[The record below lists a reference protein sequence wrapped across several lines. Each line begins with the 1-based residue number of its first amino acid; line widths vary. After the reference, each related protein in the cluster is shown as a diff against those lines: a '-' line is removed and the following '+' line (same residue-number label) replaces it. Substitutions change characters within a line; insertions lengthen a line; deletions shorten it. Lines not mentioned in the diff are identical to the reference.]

1 MSEELNLV
9 KDLALILIS
18 AGLFTIISKALKQ
31 PLILGY
37 IVAGFIVGP
46 HLGLFGITSKES
58 VEQWSEIGII
68 FLLFA
73 LGLEFS
79 FKKLLK
85 VGSSALITAGCV
97 CVGMFVMGNVVGH
110 AMGWSTM
117 ESIFLGGLMSMSS
130 TTIIIKAYTDLGLKN
145 KAYATLVFG
154 TLVVEDLIAVVL
166 MVLLTTIATA
176 NQFAGGEMLMGL
188 AKLLFFLILWFLVG
202 IYVIPSLLKWA
213 RKYLTDEILLL
224 VAIGLCFG
232 MVSLASYAG
241 FSSAL
246 GAFVMG
252 SILAE
257 TIEGEHIGKLVGS
270 IKDLFGAIFFVS
282 VGMMVDPHVIAEHW
296 LPILI
301 LTLVTVF
308 GMTVFGSLGALVSG
322 RGLNT
327 AVHTGFS
334 LAQLGEFSFII
345 AGLGVTLGVMRDFIY
360 PVVIAVSVITTFT
373 TPYMIKAATPVC
385 NFLYKKLPVGV
396 LAKIDPSPDVSSRST
411 ASEWSEWKQLLR
423 SYALRVMLYSVILVA
438 IFLGSK
444 LYLDK
449 LVASLFP
456 SWPTSLCNAVTLAVT
471 LLVMAPFLY
480 GLAVNGTAIK
490 KSAYRLM
497 KEKDSNKWPVL
508 ALVFLRIFIAIAF
521 VIATIL
527 VHYSLSYWSLLLIVV
542 GGVVFFVLARRSVHQ
557 FTGLEE
563 RFITNLNQREEYERM
578 RSPIATGVRSKL
590 KGHDVAAETVIIS
603 PNSEYAGKKLKDI
616 PFRQKYGINIA
627 KVIRGSRRIL
637 VPSPEE
643 HIYPYDEVLAI
654 GTQEEVKRFVEDMT
668 AEQFTPGDSY
678 ETDDFVLD
686 TFELQK
692 GCYLD
697 GKVLRETDMRKH
709 GCMVVGVERDGI
721 SLMSPKPDF
730 QFQAGDFVWLAG
742 ERIECE
748 KMVVA
753 NGYQAS

>member
-9 KDLALILIS
+9 KDLALILIA

-46 HLGLFGITSKES
+46 HLGLFGITNAES

-97 CVGMFVMGNVVGH
+97 CVGMFVTGNVVGH
-110 AMGWSTM
+110 ALGWSSM

-130 TTIIIKAYTDLGLKN
+130 TTIIIKAFTDLGLKN
-145 KAYATLVFG
+145 KSYATLVFG

-202 IYVIPSLLKWA
+202 IYVIPTFLKWA
-213 RKYLTDEILLL
+213 RKYLNDEILLL
-224 VAIGLCFG
+224 VSIGLCFG
-232 MVSLASYAG
+232 MVSLAQYAG

-252 SILAE
+252 SILSE
-257 TIEGEHIGKLVGS
+257 TIEGEHINKLVVN

-301 LTLVTVF
+301 LTVVTVI
-308 GMTVFGSLGALVSG
+308 GMTIFGSLGALVSG

-345 AGLGVTLGVMRDFIY
+345 AGLGVGLGVMRGFIY
-360 PVVIAVSVITTFT
+360 PVIIAVSVITTFT

-385 NFLYKKLPVGV
+385 NFLYKKLPVKL
-396 LAKIDPSPDVSSRST
+396 LAKLDPTPDSGN
-411 ASEWSEWKQLLR
+411 ASVQEKSEWKALLK
-423 SYALRVMLYSVILVA
+423 SYFLRVLLYSVILLA
-438 IFLGSK
+438 IFLGAK

-449 LVASLFP
+449 LLVQLLPDVAQAWRNVASLGI
-456 SWPTSLCNAVTLAVT
+456 TLT
-471 LLVMAPFLY
+471 VMAPFLY
-480 GLAVNGTAIK
+480 GLAVNGHDIKHTAVQ
-490 KSAYRLM
+490 LM
-497 KEKDSNKWPVL
+497 KEKDSNKWPIL
-508 ALVFLRIFIAIAF
+508 FLVFLRIFIAIAF
-521 VIATIL
+521 VIAAVL
-527 VHYSLSYWSLLLIVV
+527 LHYKLAYWSLLLIVLA
-542 GGVVFFVLARRSVHQ
+542 GVAFFIVARRSVHQ
-557 FTGLEE
+557 FYALEE
-563 RFITNLNQREEYERM
+563 RFIMNLNQKEEYERM
-578 RSPIATGVRSKL
+578 RKPIATSVRSKM
-590 KGHDVAAETVIIS
+590 KGHDVAAESVTIS
-603 PNSEYAGKKLKDI
+603 PNSEYAGKQLKDI

-627 KVIRGSRRIL
+627 KVVRGSKRIL
-637 VPSPEE
+637 VPSPDEY
-643 HIYPYDEVLAI
+643 IYPYDEVLAI
-654 GTQEEVKRFVEDMT
+654 GTHEEVKRFIDEMN
-668 AEQFTPGDSY
+668 AEEERPISY

-686 TFELQK
+686 AFELQK

-697 GKVLRETDMRKH
+697 GKILKNTNMRQH
-709 GCMVVGVERDGI
+709 GCMVVGVERNGL

-730 QFQAGDFVWLAG
+730 QFEAGDFVWLAG
-742 ERIECE
+742 ERVECE
-748 KMVVA
+748 KMVLV
-753 NGYQAS
+753 NGNPDA

>member
-9 KDLALILIS
+9 KDLALILIA
-18 AGLFTIISKALKQ
+18 AGIFTIISKALKQ

-46 HLGLFGITSKES
+46 HLGLFGITSAES

-97 CVGMFVMGNVVGH
+97 CVGMFVSGNIVGH
-110 AMGWSTM
+110 ALGWTHM
-117 ESIFLGGLMSMSS
+117 EGIFLGGLMSMSS
-130 TTIIIKAYTDLGLKN
+130 TTIIIKAFTDLGLKN
-145 KAYATLVFG
+145 KSYATLVFG

-202 IYVIPSLLKWA
+202 IYVIPSFLKWA
-213 RKYLTDEILLL
+213 RKYLNDEILLL

-232 MVSLASYAG
+232 MVSLAVYAG
-241 FSSAL
+241 FSAAL

-252 SILAE
+252 SILSE
-257 TIEGEHIGKLVGS
+257 TIEGEHISKLVVN

-282 VGMMVDPHVIAEHW
+282 VGMVVDPAVIAAHW

-301 LTLVTVF
+301 LTIVTVI
-308 GMTVFGSLGALVSG
+308 GMTIFGSLGALVSG

-345 AGLGVTLGVMRDFIY
+345 AGLGVSLGVMRGFIY
-360 PVVIAVSVITTFT
+360 PVIIAVSVITTFT

-385 NFLYKKLPVGV
+385 NFLYKKLPVKL
-396 LAKIDPSPDVSSRST
+396 LAKLDPTPDSGST
-411 ASEWSEWKQLLR
+411 SAEEQSLWASLLK
-423 SYALRVMLYSVILVA
+423 SYFLRVLLYSVILLA

-444 LYLDK
+444 MYLDK
-449 LVASLFP
+449 LLVRLLPDASDALR
-456 SWPTSLCNAVTLAVT
+456 NAVSLAVT
-471 LLVMAPFLY
+471 LVVMAPFLY
-480 GLAVNGTAIK
+480 GLAVNGHDIK
-490 KSAYRLM
+490 HAAVQLM
-497 KEKDSNKWPVL
+497 KEKDSNKWPIL

-527 VHYSLSYWSLLLIVV
+527 LHYQLSYWSLLLIVLA
-542 GGVVFFVLARRSVHQ
+542 GVAFFIVARRSVHQ
-557 FTGLEE
+557 FDALES
-563 RFITNLNQREEYERM
+563 RFITNLNQKEEYERM
-578 RSPIATGVRSKL
+578 RTPIASGVRSKM
-590 KGHDVAAETVIIS
+590 KGHDVAAESVTIS

-627 KVIRGSRRIL
+627 KVIRGSKRIL
-637 VPSPEE
+637 IPSPEE

-654 GTQEEVKRFVEDMT
+654 GTNEEVKRFVEEMN
-668 AEQFTPGDSY
+668 AEDEQMRISY

-697 GKVLRETDMRKH
+697 GKMLKDTNMRQH
-709 GCMVVGVERDGI
+709 DCMVVGVERNGL

-730 QFQAGDFVWLAG
+730 VFEAGDFVWLAG
-742 ERIECE
+742 ERVECE
-748 KMVVA
+748 KMVLV
-753 NGYQAS
+753 NGNPEA

>member
-9 KDLALILIS
+9 KDLALILIA
-18 AGLFTIISKALKQ
+18 AGIFTIISKALKQ

-46 HLGLFGITSKES
+46 HLGLFGITSDES

-97 CVGMFVMGNVVGH
+97 CVGMFVTGNIVGH
-110 AMGWSTM
+110 ALGWTHM
-117 ESIFLGGLMSMSS
+117 EGIFLGGLMSMSS
-130 TTIIIKAYTDLGLKN
+130 TTIIIKAFTDLGLKN
-145 KAYATLVFG
+145 KSYATLVFG

-202 IYVIPSLLKWA
+202 IYVIPSFLKWA
-213 RKYLTDEILLL
+213 RKYLNDEILLL

-232 MVSLASYAG
+232 MVSLAVYAG
-241 FSSAL
+241 FSAAL

-252 SILAE
+252 SILSE
-257 TIEGEHIGKLVGS
+257 TIEGEHISKLVVN

-282 VGMMVDPHVIAEHW
+282 VGMMVDPAVIAAHW

-301 LTLVTVF
+301 LTIVTVI
-308 GMTVFGSLGALVSG
+308 GMTIFGSLGALVSG

-345 AGLGVTLGVMRDFIY
+345 AGLGVSLGVMRGFIY
-360 PVVIAVSVITTFT
+360 PVIIAVSVITTFT

-385 NFLYKKLPVGV
+385 NFLYKKLPVKL
-396 LAKIDPSPDVSSRST
+396 LAKLDPTPDSGST
-411 ASEWSEWKQLLR
+411 SAEEQSLWASLLK
-423 SYALRVMLYSVILVA
+423 SYFLRVLLYSVILLA

-449 LVASLFP
+449 LLVRLLP
-456 SWPTSLCNAVTLAVT
+456 DTSDALRNAVSLAVT
-471 LLVMAPFLY
+471 LVVMAPFLY
-480 GLAVNGTAIK
+480 GLAVNGHDIK
-490 KSAYRLM
+490 HAAVQLM
-497 KEKDSNKWPVL
+497 KEKDSNKWPIL

-527 VHYSLSYWSLLLIVV
+527 LHYQLSYWSLLLIVLA
-542 GGVVFFVLARRSVHQ
+542 GVAFFIVARRSVHQ
-557 FTGLEE
+557 FDALES
-563 RFITNLNQREEYERM
+563 RFITNLNQKEEYERM
-578 RSPIATGVRSKL
+578 RTPIASGVRSKM
-590 KGHDVAAETVIIS
+590 KGHDVAAESVTIS

-627 KVIRGSRRIL
+627 KVIRGSKRIL
-637 VPSPEE
+637 IPSPEE

-654 GTQEEVKRFVEDMT
+654 GTNEEVKRFVEEMN
-668 AEQFTPGDSY
+668 AEDEQMRISY

-697 GKVLRETDMRKH
+697 GKMLKDTNMRQH
-709 GCMVVGVERDGI
+709 GCMVVGVERNGL

-730 QFQAGDFVWLAG
+730 VFEAGDFVWLAG
-742 ERIECE
+742 ERVECE
-748 KMVVA
+748 KMVLV
-753 NGYQAS
+753 NGNPEA

>member
-9 KDLALILIS
+9 KDLALILIA

-46 HLGLFGITSKES
+46 HLGLFGITSVES

-97 CVGMFVMGNVVGH
+97 CVGMFVTGNIVGH
-110 AMGWSTM
+110 ALGWTHM
-117 ESIFLGGLMSMSS
+117 EGIFLGGLMSMSS
-130 TTIIIKAYTDLGLKN
+130 TTIIIKAFTDLGLKN
-145 KAYATLVFG
+145 KSYATLVFG

-202 IYVIPSLLKWA
+202 IYAIPSFLKWA
-213 RKYLTDEILLL
+213 RKYLNDEILLL

-252 SILAE
+252 SILSE
-257 TIEGEHIGKLVGS
+257 TIEGEHIGKLVAN

-282 VGMMVDPHVIAEHW
+282 VGMLVDPAVIAAHW

-301 LTLVTVF
+301 LTVVTII
-308 GMTVFGSLGALVSG
+308 GMTIFGSLGALVSG

-345 AGLGVTLGVMRDFIY
+345 AGLGVSLGVMRGFIY
-360 PVVIAVSVITTFT
+360 PVIIAVSVITTFT

-385 NFLYKKLPVGV
+385 NFLYKKLPVKL
-396 LAKIDPSPDVSSRST
+396 LAKLDPTPDSGRTSAMEQSL
-411 ASEWSEWKQLLR
+411 WKSLLR
-423 SYALRVMLYSVILVA
+423 SYFLRVLLYSVILLA

-449 LVASLFP
+449 LLVQLLPDAADALR
-456 SWPTSLCNAVTLAVT
+456 NAVSLAVT
-471 LLVMAPFLY
+471 LVLMAPFLY
-480 GLAVNGTAIK
+480 GLAVNGHDIK
-490 KSAYRLM
+490 HAAVQLM

-521 VIATIL
+521 VIAAFL
-527 VHYSLSYWSLLLIVV
+527 LHYQLSYWSLLLIVLA
-542 GGVVFFVLARRSVHQ
+542 GIAFFIVARRSVHQ
-557 FTGLEE
+557 FNGLEE
-563 RFITNLNQREEYERM
+563 RFITNLNQKEEYERM
-578 RSPIATGVRSKL
+578 RTPIASGVRSKM
-590 KGHDVAAETVIIS
+590 KGHDVAAENVTIS

-627 KVIRGSRRIL
+627 KVIRGSKRIL
-637 VPSPEE
+637 IPSPEE
-643 HIYPYDEVLAI
+643 FIYPYDEVLAI
-654 GTQEEVKRFVEDMT
+654 GTNEEVKHFVEEMN
-668 AEQFTPGDSY
+668 AEDDQRVSY

-686 TFELQK
+686 AFELQK

-697 GKVLRETDMRKH
+697 GKKLKDTNMRQH
-709 GCMVVGVERDGI
+709 GCMVVGVERNGL

-730 QFQAGDFVWLAG
+730 VFEAGDFVWLAG
-742 ERIECE
+742 ERVECE
-748 KMVVA
+748 KMVLV
-753 NGYQAS
+753 NGNPET

>member
-1 MSEELNLV
+1 
-9 KDLALILIS
+9 
-18 AGLFTIISKALKQ
+18 
-31 PLILGY
+31 
-37 IVAGFIVGP
+37 
-46 HLGLFGITSKES
+46 
-58 VEQWSEIGII
+58 
-68 FLLFA
+68 
-73 LGLEFS
+73 
-79 FKKLLK
+79 
-85 VGSSALITAGCV
+85 
-97 CVGMFVMGNVVGH
+97 
-110 AMGWSTM
+110 
-117 ESIFLGGLMSMSS
+117 MSMSS
-130 TTIIIKAYTDLGLKN
+130 TTIIIKAFTDLGLKN
-145 KAYATLVFG
+145 KSYATLVFG

-202 IYVIPSLLKWA
+202 IYVIPSFLKWA
-213 RKYLTDEILLL
+213 RKYLNDEILLL

-252 SILAE
+252 SILSE
-257 TIEGEHIGKLVGS
+257 TIEGEHIGKLVAN

-282 VGMMVDPHVIAEHW
+282 VGMLVDPAVIAAHW

-301 LTLVTVF
+301 LTVVTII
-308 GMTVFGSLGALVSG
+308 GMTIFGSLGALVSG

-345 AGLGVTLGVMRDFIY
+345 AGLGVSLGVMRGFIY
-360 PVVIAVSVITTFT
+360 PVIIAVSVITTFT

-385 NFLYKKLPVGV
+385 NFLYKKMPVKL
-396 LAKIDPSPDVSSRST
+396 LAKLDPTPDSGRTSAMEQSL
-411 ASEWSEWKQLLR
+411 WKSLLR
-423 SYALRVMLYSVILVA
+423 SYFLRVLLYSVILLA

-449 LVASLFP
+449 LLVQLLPDAADALR
-456 SWPTSLCNAVTLAVT
+456 NAVSLAVT
-471 LLVMAPFLY
+471 LVLMAPFLY
-480 GLAVNGTAIK
+480 GLAVNGHDIK
-490 KSAYRLM
+490 HAAVQLM

-521 VIATIL
+521 VIAAFL
-527 VHYSLSYWSLLLIVV
+527 LHYQLSYWSLLLIVLA
-542 GGVVFFVLARRSVHQ
+542 GIAFFIVARRSVHQ
-557 FTGLEE
+557 FNGLEE
-563 RFITNLNQREEYERM
+563 RFITNLNQKEEYERM
-578 RSPIATGVRSKL
+578 RTPIASGVRSKM
-590 KGHDVAAETVIIS
+590 KGHDVAAESVTIS

-627 KVIRGSRRIL
+627 KVIRGSKRIL
-637 VPSPEE
+637 IPSPEE
-643 HIYPYDEVLAI
+643 FIYPYDEVLAI
-654 GTQEEVKRFVEDMT
+654 GTNEEVKHFVEEMN
-668 AEQFTPGDSY
+668 AEDDQRISY

-686 TFELQK
+686 AFELQK

-697 GKVLRETDMRKH
+697 GKKLKDTNMRQH
-709 GCMVVGVERDGI
+709 GCMVVGVERNGL

-730 QFQAGDFVWLAG
+730 VFEAGDFVWLAG
-742 ERIECE
+742 ERVECE
-748 KMVVA
+748 KMVLV
-753 NGYQAS
+753 NGNPEA

>member
-1 MSEELNLV
+1 MSEQLNLV

-85 VGSSALITAGCV
+85 VGSSALITAGFV
-97 CVGMFVMGNVVGH
+97 CVGMFVMGNIVGH
-110 AMGWSTM
+110 AMGWSSM

-188 AKLLFFLILWFLVG
+188 AKLLFFLVLWFLVG
-202 IYVIPSLLKWA
+202 IYLIPSLLKWA

-257 TIEGEHIGKLVGS
+257 TMEGEHISKLVVS

-282 VGMMVDPHVIAEHW
+282 VGMMVDPQVIAEHW

-308 GMTVFGSLGALVSG
+308 GMTLFGSLGALVSG

-345 AGLGVTLGVMRDFIY
+345 AGLGVGLGVMRDFIY

-385 NFLYKKLPVGV
+385 NYLYKKLPVRL

-423 SYALRVMLYSVILVA
+423 SYALRVLLYSVILTA

-449 LVASLFP
+449 VVTSLFP
-456 SWPTSLCNAVTLAVT
+456 SWSQALHNAVTLGVT

-480 GLAVNGTAIK
+480 GLAVNGSAIK

-508 ALVFLRIFIAIAF
+508 ALVFLRIFAAIAF
-521 VIATIL
+521 VIATVL
-527 VHYSLSYWSLLLIVV
+527 VHYSLSYWSLLLIVLA
-542 GGVVFFVLARRSVHQ
+542 GVVFFILARRSVHQ

-578 RSPIATGVRSKL
+578 RSPIATGVRSKM
-590 KGHDVAAETVIIS
+590 KGHDVAAETVTVS

-627 KVIRGSRRIL
+627 KVVRGSRRIL

-668 AEQFTPGDSY
+668 AEQFTQGDSY

>member
-46 HLGLFGITSKES
+46 HLGLFGITSTES

-97 CVGMFVMGNVVGH
+97 CAGMFVTGNVVGH
-110 AMGWSTM
+110 AMGWSHM
-117 ESIFLGGLMSMSS
+117 EGIFLGGLMSMSS
-130 TTIIIKAYTDLGLKN
+130 TTIIIKAFTDLGLKN
-145 KAYATLVFG
+145 KSYATLVFG

-202 IYVIPSLLKWA
+202 IYVIPSFLKWA
-213 RKYLTDEILLL
+213 RKYLNDEILLL

-252 SILAE
+252 SILSE
-257 TIEGEHIGKLVGS
+257 TMEGEHIGKLVGS

-282 VGMMVDPHVIAEHW
+282 VGMLVDPAVIAEHW

-301 LTLVTVF
+301 LTFITIF
-308 GMTVFGSLGALVSG
+308 GMTVFGSMGALVSG

-345 AGLGVTLGVMRDFIY
+345 AGLGVSLGVMRGFIY
-360 PVVIAVSVITTFT
+360 PVIIAVSVITTFT
-373 TPYMIKAATPVC
+373 TPYMIKAATPFC
-385 NFLYKKLPVGV
+385 NFLYKKLPVKL
-396 LAKIDPSPDVSSRST
+396 LAKLDPSPDTGRTSAQEQSQ
-411 ASEWSEWKQLLR
+411 WKALLK
-423 SYALRVMLYSVILVA
+423 SYFLRVLLYSVILLA
-438 IFLGSK
+438 ISLGSR

-449 LVASLFP
+449 LLARLLPDLADKWRNALSL
-456 SWPTSLCNAVTLAVT
+456 AITLM
-471 LLVMAPFLY
+471 VMAPFLY
-480 GLAVNGTAIK
+480 GLAVNGHDIK
-490 KSAYRLM
+490 RLAVSLM
-497 KEKDSNKWPVL
+497 KEKDANKWPVL
-508 ALVFLRIFIAIAF
+508 FLVFLRIFIAIAF
-521 VIATIL
+521 VIAAIL
-527 VHYSLSYWSLLLIVV
+527 VHYSLSYWSLLLIVLS
-542 GGVVFFVLARRSVHQ
+542 GVAFFILARRSVHQ

-563 RFITNLNQREEYERM
+563 RFITNLHQKEEYERM
-578 RSPIATGVRSKL
+578 RTPIASGVRSKM
-590 KGHDVAAETVIIS
+590 KGHDVAAESVIIS
-603 PNSEYAGKKLKDI
+603 PDSPYAGMQLKNI

-654 GTQEEVKRFVEDMT
+654 GTHDEVMRFVEDMN
-668 AEQFTPGDSY
+668 ALEGRPVSY
-678 ETDDFVLD
+678 EPDDFVLD
-686 TFELQK
+686 AFELQK

-697 GKVLRETDMRKH
+697 GKVLRDTNMRQN
-709 GCMVVGVERDGI
+709 GCMVVGVERDGM
-721 SLMSPKPDF
+721 SLMSPKPEF
-730 QFQAGDFVWLAG
+730 RFQAGDFVWLAG
-742 ERIECE
+742 ERVECE
-748 KMVVA
+748 KMVLV
-753 NGYQAS
+753 NGNPAA

>member
-1 MSEELNLV
+1 MTEELNLV
-9 KDLALILIS
+9 KDLAIILIA

-46 HLGLFGITSKES
+46 HLGLFGISSTES

-97 CVGMFVMGNVVGH
+97 CVGRFLLGNIAGH

-117 ESIFLGGLMSMSS
+117 EAVFLGGLMSMSS

-176 NQFAGGEMLMGL
+176 NQFAGSEMLKGM

-202 IYVIPSLLKWA
+202 IYVIPSLLKRA

-257 TIEGEHIGKLVGS
+257 TIEGEHIGKLVAS

-282 VGMMVDPHVIAEHW
+282 VGMMVDPAVIAEHW

-301 LTLVTVF
+301 LTLVTML
-308 GMTVFGSLGALVSG
+308 GMTLFGSLGALVSG

-345 AGLGVTLGVMRDFIY
+345 AGLGVSLGVMRGFIY
-360 PVVIAVSVITTFT
+360 PVIIAVSVITTFT

-385 NFLYKKLPVGV
+385 NFLYRKLPVKV
-396 LAKIDPSPDVSSRST
+396 LTKIDPSPDVSARSS

-423 SYALRVMLYSVILVA
+423 GYALRVLLYSVILFAV
-438 IFLGSK
+438 FLGSK

-449 LVASLFP
+449 LIASVLP
-456 SWPTSLCNAVTLAVT
+456 SASQPIRNGVTLAIT
-471 LLVMAPFLY
+471 LIAMAPFLY
-480 GLAVNGTAIK
+480 GLAVNGSAIK

-521 VIATIL
+521 VIAAIL
-527 VHYSLSYWSLLLIVV
+527 VHYSLSYWSLLLIILA
-542 GGVVFFVLARRSVHQ
+542 GVVFFVLARRSVHQ

-578 RSPIATGVRSKL
+578 RSPIATSVRSKM
-590 KGHDVAAETVIIS
+590 KGHNVAAETVIIS
-603 PNSEYAGKKLKDI
+603 PNSDYAGKQLKDI

-643 HIYPYDEVLAI
+643 YIYPYDEVLAI
-654 GTQEEVKRFVEDMT
+654 GTQEEVKHFVEEMT
-668 AEQFTPGDSY
+668 AEQFHPGDSY

-697 GKVLRETDMRKH
+697 GKVLKDTDMRKH
-709 GCMVVGVERDGI
+709 GCMVVGVERDGL

-730 QFQAGDFVWLAG
+730 QFRAGDFVWLAG

-748 KMVVA
+748 KMVVV
-753 NGYQAS
+753 NGLQES

>member
-1 MSEELNLV
+1 
-9 KDLALILIS
+9 
-18 AGLFTIISKALKQ
+18 
-31 PLILGY
+31 
-37 IVAGFIVGP
+37 
-46 HLGLFGITSKES
+46 
-58 VEQWSEIGII
+58 
-68 FLLFA
+68 
-73 LGLEFS
+73 
-79 FKKLLK
+79 
-85 VGSSALITAGCV
+85 
-97 CVGMFVMGNVVGH
+97 
-110 AMGWSTM
+110 
-117 ESIFLGGLMSMSS
+117 
-130 TTIIIKAYTDLGLKN
+130 
-145 KAYATLVFG
+145 
-154 TLVVEDLIAVVL
+154 
-166 MVLLTTIATA
+166 
-176 NQFAGGEMLMGL
+176 
-188 AKLLFFLILWFLVG
+188 
-202 IYVIPSLLKWA
+202 
-213 RKYLTDEILLL
+213 
-224 VAIGLCFG
+224 
-232 MVSLASYAG
+232 
-241 FSSAL
+241 
-246 GAFVMG
+246 
-252 SILAE
+252 
-257 TIEGEHIGKLVGS
+257 
-270 IKDLFGAIFFVS
+270 
-282 VGMMVDPHVIAEHW
+282 
-296 LPILI
+296 
-301 LTLVTVF
+301 
-308 GMTVFGSLGALVSG
+308 
-322 RGLNT
+322 
-327 AVHTGFS
+327 
-334 LAQLGEFSFII
+334 
-345 AGLGVTLGVMRDFIY
+345 MRDFIY

-385 NFLYKKLPVGV
+385 NYLYKKLPVRL

-423 SYALRVMLYSVILVA
+423 SYALRVLLYSVILTA

-449 LVASLFP
+449 VVTSLFP
-456 SWPTSLCNAVTLAVT
+456 SWSQALHNAVTLGVT

-480 GLAVNGTAIK
+480 GLAVNGSAIK

-508 ALVFLRIFIAIAF
+508 ALVFLRIFAAIAF
-521 VIATIL
+521 VIATVL
-527 VHYSLSYWSLLLIVV
+527 VHYSLSYWSLLLIVLA
-542 GGVVFFVLARRSVHQ
+542 GVVFFILARRSVHQ

-578 RSPIATGVRSKL
+578 RSPIATGVRSKM
-590 KGHDVAAETVIIS
+590 KGHDVAAETVTVS

-627 KVIRGSRRIL
+627 KVVRGSRRIL

-668 AEQFTPGDSY
+668 AEQFTQGDSY